1 VIIEDDKQTDQG
13 ASEGQE
19 QVECEE
25 DLDPVNTSS
34 VLNTVLNAI
43 NNEFEHECLDEAVR
57 LLNAHYICQST
68 HVRVLG

>member
-1 VIIEDDKQTDQG
+1 MIIEDDKQIDQG

-57 LLNAHYICQST
+57 LLNAHHICQST
-68 HVRVLG
+68 HDRVLG